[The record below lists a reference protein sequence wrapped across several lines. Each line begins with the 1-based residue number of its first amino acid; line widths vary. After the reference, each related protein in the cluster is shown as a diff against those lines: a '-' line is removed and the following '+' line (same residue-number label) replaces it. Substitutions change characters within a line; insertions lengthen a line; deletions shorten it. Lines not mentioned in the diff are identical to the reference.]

1 MEINPSI
8 AEIWSLYAIATT
20 MIALRVFCRTK
31 MVGVSGFRPDDYLVF
46 FAWVITLRDGQCDW
60 ELIYRVLGRVHDGI
74 DYGDHVRV
82 GRPRK
87 TYFAFDT

>member
-20 MIALRVFCRTK
+20 IIALRVFCRTK

-46 FAWVITLRDGQCDW
+46 FAWVGAFRDGQ
-60 ELIYRVLGRVHDGI
+60 YN
-74 DYGDHVRV
+74 
-82 GRPRK
+82 
-87 TYFAFDT
+87 